1 MKKIIIFLVLIIM
14 IPIVL
19 VKPLKENY
27 HSNSFYGI
35 KENGKIRVK
44 RNKTGEIQT
53 IFMEDYV
60 IGVVAGEMPVTFSK
74 EALKAQAVASRTY
87 ALSKIDTKKDYD
99 VDDGTNNQVYI
110 DQNQMKERW
119 KDNYENNYEYL
130 KNIVQETKGK
140 VIFYNNKVINAL
152 FFSTSNG
159 YTENSEDVFSS
170 SLPYLR
176 SVESKWDA
184 EESPVFKSTLEYDI
198 KTFLFNLSLPY
209 DEKINIKDVEKT
221 NTGRIKS
228 LVINNKK
235 YSSKDIRRIFNLK
248 STSFD
253 ITQKDNKVI
262 INVLGNGHGVGMSQ
276 YGANALAKKG
286 YSYIE
291 ILKYYYKD
299 CEIK

>member
-1 MKKIIIFLVLIIM
+1 MLIIM

-27 HSNSFYGI
+27 HSNFFYGI

-44 RNKTGEIQT
+44 RNQSGEIQT
-53 IFMEDYV
+53 ILMEDYV
-60 IGVVAGEMPVTFSK
+60 VGVVAGEMPVTFNK

-87 ALSKIDTKKDYD
+87 ALSRLNSNSTFD
-99 VDDGTNNQVYI
+99 VDDGTNSQVYI
-110 DQNQMKERW
+110 DQNQMKNRW
-119 KDNYENNYEYL
+119 NDNYEKNYEYL
-130 KNIVQETKGK
+130 KSLVQETKGK
-140 VIFYNNKVINAL
+140 IITYNNKVINAL

-176 SVESKWDA
+176 SVESKWDE

-198 KTFLFNLSLPY
+198 KNFLFNLSLPY
-209 DEKINIKDVEKT
+209 NEKINITNIEKT

-235 YSSKDIRRIFNLK
+235 YSSKDIRKIFSLK

-253 ITQKDNKVI
+253 IIQKENKVI